1 MGGAQV
7 WFRGR
12 GRGLRWLSSARPVR
26 ALAVLSL
33 TFGVASTGLVVA
45 LAVPAHAIA
54 LAPTLEAPLPPSTGN
69 DRSPT
74 LTFSGPGTTY
84 ECSFEAASATPA
96 YAACT
101 SPWTP
106 AAATV
111 DGGYTL
117 AVREV
122 TVTGDADPALRSYT
136 LDTIAQVTVLAPVSP
151 GRDRTPAWAISVEP
165 GGSATCTLDGTGV
178 GDCTT
183 GFTAPALATDGPHVL
198 DVTATDALGNTG
210 QASSTYVLDTVAPVT
225 PVVTGSGGT
234 AQTPSVSWS
243 WANPDGD
250 TASCTLSGP
259 DGPGTAVPCT
269 TLTSFARALAS
280 DGTYQLS
287 VVLTDA
293 AGNVSAPAATS
304 PAYTLDTMPPPAPT
318 FTSNPTSPSTDPTPT
333 WTFTATGSTTT
344 CQLVGATRGV
354 QPPFPCP
361 GGTATAT
368 LAGDD
373 LWTLTV
379 TTADAYGNT
388 SSANSVQYVLDTTG
402 PVAPVVTG
410 PTGLGNN
417 ATPHFTWT
425 GESSTTAQCRLVPL
439 AAGSPD
445 PWTDCT
451 AGVFDPVL
459 GTDGDYRVE
468 AQLTDPLGNV
478 GDVGTS
484 GVYSYDGTAPSRPVV
499 TGPAAT
505 SSDPTPTFTFTVEP
519 GGTARCQVYARGT
532 TPTSAFVD
540 CTPGSFTPTL
550 TADGPYTVEVITT
563 DAAGNDSPTGKA
575 DYLLDTTGPA
585 PVVIVSPPSPS
596 SDPAPLWGLTGDGSS
611 TLTCRLQQGTTT
623 ITSSTGCDSG
633 FQADLTGSPDGTYT
647 LEVTATDAAQNKT
660 ITTASYVLD
669 TTAPTAPVITGPAS
683 PGNAFSVTW
692 TFPVQSQTAAQC
704 RLAQGLSTGPWS
716 DCSTGRYTTTDLPDG
731 TYTVEV
737 LLTDLAG
744 NAAALAS
751 SQEYTTDRT
760 APVAPVVTGPA
771 GLGNNTTPT
780 WTFTAEVGVTAT
792 CRLDRAGVA
801 GTAVPCTGGT
811 FKPAL
816 SGDTTYVVVVQLL
829 DAAGNVS
836 APTTTS
842 PYTLDTVAPLTPA
855 VSGPSGTGNASTVTW
870 TWLSEAGATSTCQ
883 LVQAG
888 IAGAPSACTSGQPV
902 TLSSDAT
909 YSLQVTVTDAAG
921 NASPSGSSV
930 AYLRDATPPAAPVV
944 LTPPSPSSAAMP
956 SFMFTVEA
964 GTATACRVTHDGALV
979 KDWVPGCTSPHVVD
993 LTGAPEG
1000 SYLLEVRS
1008 TDAAGNTGPVGASL
1022 PYVLDT
1028 VAPDAPVVT
1037 IAPGPSQN
1045 SMPTVTWTGEA
1056 GTVATCRL
1064 VVNGVARPTTTTCS
1078 SPWQP
1083 TLDVDGQWSVRVRLF
1098 DAAGNR
1104 SLPGISGGYVLDTT
1118 PPVMPVVTAPASPG
1132 RNPLPSWSVV
1142 VESGTTTECRLTSG
1156 AGSVLTD
1163 WTRCVLPYTTDLTG
1177 VVDGSYSLAVRA
1189 TDAVGLVSP
1198 IGSASYLLDRTAP
1211 SAPVFVNPPT
1221 SPARGRALT
1230 LTFTA
1235 EAGATLTCRLTSG
1248 ATVVSPDTTCTSP
1261 LAVNLNGLPDGSYT
1275 LSARATDAAGNSGAA
1290 QTIVY
1295 VLDTT
1300 APAAPV
1306 LTTGPAATGP
1316 DRSPSWAFTV
1326 AADATVTCRLS
1337 GSTVGTV
1344 KIDTSCSSPFNGDLS
1359 ARPDDTYTFTAV
1371 ATDAAGN
1378 TSIPLGTSYVLDAT
1392 APATAHVIGPV
1403 SPGSNISPSWLV
1415 TSTEGR
1421 IECRLVKGAS
1431 ILVRDW
1437 AGCGPT
1443 FSTQLAS
1450 DGTYTLSAR
1459 VVDVAGNVSAEVA
1472 SRYVLDTTPP
1482 PAASLTIPASPSTDR
1497 APTWTV
1503 ASADP
1508 GVTAAC
1514 EVLGPTGAV
1523 SQAFA
1528 PCSVSAGGAPLDLN
1542 LRTAADGRWT
1552 LVVRLTDAAGNIG
1565 PDASGSYVLDTSPPS
1580 AVLISSAPA
1589 SPDASP
1595 TPAWQVVGDSDSVL
1609 ECRLTGPSLTSPS
1622 FAPCTAT
1629 PGVPG
1634 AGSFAADLT
1643 TRPDGTYILSVR
1655 SRDAAGNV
1663 GPETTGSYLLDRVP
1677 PSTPEPPVTAV
1688 ALSQQPVVTWGFTV
1702 DQGATA
1708 LCTLSSAT
1716 AVVQPEQVCTSPWTT
1731 DLTSALDGSYTLS
1744 LRAVDV
1750 AGNSS
1755 GSVGTRYNL
1764 DRTAPLPPSIIHNPG
1779 TPGPD
1784 PLPYWVLRPSEPGG
1798 HLECELVGTDRT
1810 PVWASCTDRVAYDLG
1825 TATAGTY
1832 QLQVREYDDAGN
1844 VSSVVTS
1851 ETYVFDLTAPPTPR
1865 VLSPDISPSNNPAPV
1880 FHIERKAGDTDTRTL
1895 RCSVT
1900 RKDGLSATASPCDFG
1915 NNRVELLGVA
1925 PDSEFDVILTV
1936 NGVDELGNV
1945 SGKESAIY
1953 KFDNR
1958 PPPAPLI
1965 RALDVSAG
1973 LSPKRAW
1980 SFAGSDDTVA
1990 FMCTLSRKGS
2000 VPRPSTDCASP
2011 QDLTLATPGEWTLSV
2026 TARDASGNVSPA
2038 ATSTYTYLPPVP
2050 VVTSVRAPVAGANST
2065 PTWTFSVPR
2074 DYTASCLV
2082 SDAGGTTV
2090 ARADCSRGSF
2100 TASLVGLAEGTYT
2113 LSVQLSDAF
2122 ANDGRYGIGS
2132 AYRYVPRRNLDGHL
2146 GQPGPTTGPGP
2157 VVLPPGGL
2165 RPPSILPPPNSP
2177 GNPTIVP
2184 AGPVV
2189 RPPSNRGAHPT
2200 VVALAGSPTSLPKT
2214 DGSKPTAAGTILVP
2228 GGFLPR
2234 QVPKAIADTV
2244 VAAIG
2249 KPTIPLLLLLV
2260 VVGFLLLQ
2268 NQIDRRDP
2276 KLASAPV
2283 GAEPELDFGPVRGPG
2298 DPRGGGTPA

>member
-1 MGGAQV
+1 MRY
-7 WFRGR
+7 RGQ
-12 GRGLRWLSSARPVR
+12 GRWLRLLSSARPVH
-26 ALAVLSL
+26 ALAVLAL
-33 TFGVASTGLVVA
+33 TFGVASTGVVA
-45 LAVPAHAIA
+45 LAVPAHAVA
-54 LAPTLEAPLPPSTGN
+54 LAPTLEAPLPPLIGN

-74 LTFSGPGTTY
+74 VSFSGPGTTY
-84 ECSFEAASATPA
+84 ECSFKAASATPA
-96 YAACT
+96 YVACT

-106 AAATV
+106 AAVTA
-111 DGGYTL
+111 DGDYTL

-136 LDTIAQVTVLAPVSP
+136 LDTVAQVTVSSPASP
-151 GRDRTPAWAISVEP
+151 GRDRTPAWAVSVEP
-165 GGSATCTLDGTGV
+165 GGSATCTFDGLGV

-183 GFTAPALATDGPHVL
+183 GFSAPALLTDGPHVL
-198 DVTATDALGNTG
+198 DVAATDALGNSG
-210 QASSTYVLDTVAPVT
+210 QASSTYVLDTVAPGT
-225 PVVTGSGGT
+225 PVLTGSAGT

-269 TLTSFARALAS
+269 TPASFAQALTR
-280 DGTYQLS
+280 DGTYLLS
-287 VVLTDA
+287 LVLTDA
-293 AGNVSAPAATS
+293 AGNVSAPVATS
-304 PAYTLDTMPPPAPT
+304 PAYTLDTVPPPAPT
-318 FTSNPTSPSTDPTPT
+318 FTSSPTSPSTDPTPT

-344 CQLVGATRGV
+344 CQLVGTTHGV

-373 LWTLTV
+373 GWTLTV
-379 TTADAYGNT
+379 TTADAYGNS
-388 SSANSVQYVLDTTG
+388 SSADSAQYVLDTTG
-402 PVAPVVTG
+402 PNAPVVTG

-417 ATPHFTWT
+417 ASPHVIWT
-425 GESSTTAQCRLVPL
+425 GESPTTARCRLVPL
-439 AAGSPD
+439 SAGSPD
-445 PWTDCT
+445 AWSDCT

-459 GTDGDYRVE
+459 GSDGDYRVE
-468 AQLTDPLGNV
+468 VQLTDSLGNV
-478 GDVGTS
+478 GDIGTS
-484 GVYSYDGTAPSRPVV
+484 GVYTYDGTAPARPVV

-505 SSDPTPTFTFTVEP
+505 SNDPTPTFTFSVEA
-519 GGTARCQVYARGT
+519 GGTARCQVYVRGSAPT
-532 TPTSAFVD
+532 TPAYID

-563 DAAGNDSPTGKA
+563 DAAGNDSPTGKQ
-575 DYLLDTTGPA
+575 DYLLDTSGPA

-596 SDPAPLWGLTGDGSS
+596 SDRAPFWGLTGDGSS

-633 FQADLTGSPDGTYT
+633 FQANLTGRPDATYT

-660 ITTASYVLD
+660 IMTATYVLD

-692 TFPVQSQTAAQC
+692 TFPVQSQTVAQC

-716 DCSTGRYTTTDLPDG
+716 DCSTGLYTTSGLPDG

-737 LLTDLAG
+737 LVTDLAG

-751 SQEYTTDRT
+751 SAGYTTDRT
-760 APVAPVVTGPA
+760 APVAPVVTGPS
-771 GLGNNTTPT
+771 GLGNNPTPT
-780 WTFTAEVGVTAT
+780 WTLTGEAGVTAS
-792 CRLDRAGVA
+792 CRLDRAGA
-801 GTAVPCTGGT
+801 LGSAVPCTGGT
-811 FKPAL
+811 FKPTL

-836 APTTTS
+836 APTATA

-855 VSGPSGTGNASTVTW
+855 VSGPSGTGNASTVSW
-870 TWLSEAGATSTCQ
+870 TWPSEAGATSTCQ
-883 LVQAG
+883 LVRAG
-888 IAGAPSACTSGQPV
+888 VAGALSGCTSGQPV
-902 TLSSDAT
+902 TLPGDAT

-921 NASPSGSSV
+921 NASPTGSSG
-930 AYLRDATPPAAPVV
+930 AYLRDATAPAAPVV
-944 LTPPSPSSAAMP
+944 LSPTSPSSTPMP
-956 SFMFTVEA
+956 SFTFTAEA
-964 GTATACRVTHDGALV
+964 GSATACRVTHDGALV
-979 KDWVPGCTSPHVVD
+979 QDWASGCTSPHVVD

-1000 SYLLEVRS
+1000 SYLLAVRS
-1008 TDAAGNTGPVGASL
+1008 TDVAGNTGPVGSSL

-1037 IAPGPSQN
+1037 LASGPSQN
-1045 SMPTVTWTGEA
+1045 SSPTVTWTGEA

-1064 VVNGVARPTTTTCS
+1064 VLNGVARPTTTSCS

-1083 TLDVDGQWSVRVRLF
+1083 TLDVDGRWSVRVRLF

-1104 SLPGISGGYVLDTT
+1104 SLLGISGGYVLDTT
-1118 PPVMPVVTAPASPG
+1118 PPVVPVVTAPASPG
-1132 RNPLPSWSVV
+1132 RNPLPSWSAV

-1177 VVDGSYSLAVRA
+1177 GSDGSYSLAVRA

-1198 IGSASYLLDRTAP
+1198 TGSASYLLDRTAP
-1211 SAPVFVNPPT
+1211 SAPVFVNPPA
-1221 SPARGRALT
+1221 SPARGRVLM

-1248 ATVVSPDTTCTSP
+1248 ATVVSPDTACISP
-1261 LAVNLNGLPDGSYT
+1261 LAVNLIGLPDGSYT
-1275 LSARATDAAGNSGAA
+1275 LSARATDAAGNTGAA
-1290 QTIVY
+1290 QTVVY

-1316 DRSPSWAFTV
+1316 DRTPSWAFTV

-1344 KIDTSCSSPFNGDLS
+1344 KTDTSCTSPFSGDLS
-1359 ARPDDTYTFTAV
+1359 ARPDDTYTLTAV

-1378 TSIPLGTSYVLDAT
+1378 TSTTLSTTYVLDAT
-1392 APATAHVIGPV
+1392 APTTAHVIGPV
-1403 SPGSNISPSWLV
+1403 SPGGNTNPTWLV
-1415 TSTEGR
+1415 TSTEGT

-1431 ILVRDW
+1431 TLVRDW

-1443 FSTQLAS
+1443 FSMQLTG

-1459 VVDVAGNVSAEVA
+1459 VVDAAGNVSAEVA

-1482 PAASLTIPASPSTDR
+1482 PPASLTIPASPSTDR

-1523 SQAFA
+1523 FQAFA
-1528 PCSVSAGGAPLDLN
+1528 PCSVSAAGSPFDLDL
-1542 LRTAADGRWT
+1542 RIAPDGPWT
-1552 LVVRLTDAAGNIG
+1552 LVVRLTDAAGNTG
-1565 PDASGSYVLDTSPPS
+1565 PDASGSYVLDTTAPS
-1580 AVLISSAPA
+1580 AVLISTAPA
-1589 SPDASP
+1589 WPAASP

-1609 ECRLTGPSLTSPS
+1609 ECRLTGPSLTGQG
-1622 FAPCTAT
+1622 FAPCTPT

-1634 AGSFAADLT
+1634 VGSFAADLT
-1643 TRPDGTYILSVR
+1643 NRPDGTYSLSVR

-1688 ALSQQPVVTWGFTV
+1688 ALSQQPVVTWVFTV

-1708 LCTLSSAT
+1708 LCTLGSDT
-1716 AVVQPEQVCTSPWTT
+1716 QVVQPEQVCTSPWTT
-1731 DLTSALDGSYTLS
+1731 DLTSAPDGSYTLS
-1744 LRAVDV
+1744 LRAVDD

-1755 GSVGTRYNL
+1755 GSVGTRYDL

-1779 TPGPD
+1779 TPGPE
-1784 PLPYWVLRPSEPGG
+1784 PQPYWVVQPSEPGG
-1798 HLECELVGTDRT
+1798 HLECELIGTDRT
-1810 PVWASCTDRVAYDLG
+1810 PVWASCTDRVTYDLG

-1832 QLQVREYDDAGN
+1832 QLQVREYDDADN
-1844 VSSVVTS
+1844 VSPVVTS
-1851 ETYVFDLTAPPTPR
+1851 ENYVFDLTAPPTPR
-1865 VLSPDISPSNNPAPV
+1865 VVSPEISPSNNSAPV

-1895 RCSVT
+1895 RCTVT

-1915 NNRVELLGVA
+1915 ANRVELLGVA

-1936 NGVDELGNV
+1936 TGVDGLGNV
-1945 SGKESAIY
+1945 SGKESAVY

-1965 RALDVSAG
+1965 RALDVTTG

-1990 FMCTLSRKGS
+1990 FTCTLSRRGS
-2000 VPRPSTDCASP
+2000 APRPMNDCASP

-2050 VVTSVRAPVAGANST
+2050 VVTSVRAPVAGADST
-2065 PTWTFSVPR
+2065 PTWTFIVPR
-2074 DYTASCLV
+2074 GYTASCLV
-2082 SDAGGTTV
+2082 SNAGGTTV
-2090 ARADCSRGSF
+2090 ARADCTRGSF
-2100 TASLVGLAEGTYT
+2100 TPSLVGLAEGTYT
-2113 LSVQLSDAF
+2113 LSAQLTDAF
-2122 ANDGRYGIGS
+2122 ANNGRYGVRS
-2132 AYRYVPRRNLDGHL
+2132 AYRYVPKKDLEGHL
-2146 GQPGPTTGPGP
+2146 GQPGPTTTGPGP
-2157 VVLPPGGL
+2157 VVLPPAGA
-2165 RPPSILPPPNSP
+2165 RPPSTLPPPNSP
-2177 GNPTIVP
+2177 GSPTIIL

-2189 RPPSNRGAHPT
+2189 LPPFDRGTHPT
-2200 VVALAGSPTSLPKT
+2200 VVALAGPPTSPTKT
-2214 DGSKPTAAGTILVP
+2214 GGSKPTAIGTVLVP
-2228 GGFLPR
+2228 GGFLPLR
-2234 QVPKAIADTV
+2234 VPNAIAATV
-2244 VAAIG
+2244 VAAVG
-2249 KPTIPLLLLLV
+2249 KPTLPLLLLVV

-2268 NQIDRRDP
+2268 NRIDRRDP

-2283 GAEPELDFGPVRGPG
+2283 GAEPELDFGPVRGRPG
-2298 DPRGGGTPA
+2298 DPRGGGRPA